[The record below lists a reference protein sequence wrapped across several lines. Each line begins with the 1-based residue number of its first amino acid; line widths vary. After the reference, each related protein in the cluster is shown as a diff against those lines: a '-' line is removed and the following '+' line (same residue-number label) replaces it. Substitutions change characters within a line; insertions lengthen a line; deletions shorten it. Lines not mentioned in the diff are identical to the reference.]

1 MAQSRTLNQEKVV
14 QAATEIANKDGLSQL
29 TMTSLANYL
38 GIRSQSLYHYV
49 KNREDLISLVGASVL
64 RRIREQIVQ
73 QIVGLSGRKALLAM
87 ADRLRDEMVKL
98 PFMAGIFYSMR
109 GLQGETRIH
118 DEIVNYLDLVK
129 QIVQADGKEPMEVR
143 PQMLVGAVFGFI
155 FLDSFALTDN
165 QPSAEERK
173 REYEVMI
180 MRLITPCND
189 KKAAK

>member
-1 MAQSRTLNQEKVV
+1 MAQSRTLNQDKVV
-14 QAATEIANKDGLSQL
+14 QAAIEIADTNGLSQL

-49 KNREDLISLVGASVL
+49 KNREDLISLVGAKVL
-64 RRIREQIVQ
+64 RRIRKQIVQ

-87 ADRLRDEMVKL
+87 ANRIRDEIGKL

-109 GLQGETRIH
+109 GLQGEKRIH
-118 DEIVNYLDLVK
+118 DEIVQYLDLVK
-129 QIVQADGKEPMEVR
+129 QIVNADGDEPMEVR

-155 FLDSFALTDN
+155 FLDSFNLTDD
-165 QPSAEERK
+165 QQSDEERQ

-180 MRLITPCND
+180 MRLITPCHNETY
-189 KKAAK
+189 

>member
-1 MAQSRTLNQEKVV
+1 MAQSRTLNQDKVV
-14 QAATEIANKDGLSQL
+14 QAAIEIADTNGLSQL

-49 KNREDLISLVGASVL
+49 KNREDLISLVGAKVL
-64 RRIREQIVQ
+64 RRIRKQIVQ

-87 ADRLRDEMVKL
+87 ANRIRDEIGKL

-109 GLQGETRIH
+109 GLQGEKRIH
-118 DEIVNYLDLVK
+118 DEIVQYLDLVK
-129 QIVQADGKEPMEVR
+129 QIVNADGDEPMEVR

-155 FLDSFALTDN
+155 FLDSFNLTDD
-165 QPSAEERK
+165 QQSDEERQ

-180 MRLITPCND
+180 MRLITPCHNE
-189 KKAAK
+189 KAAN